1 MPSRVLSPDA
11 VEPVAWRNGAGATRQ
26 LVDDPGGWRLSVAD
40 LEVDAAFSDFTGLD
54 RVFLPLVDVVLSIDG
69 ERRAV
74 ARGTAVEFRGE
85 AKVAVELVAGP
96 GRAVNLMTVRGRCS
110 GGLAAIPRSEWEEQ
124 TARSEWDEGQPG
136 VFVDL
141 GEVVVEVRISY
152 ST

>member
-1 MPSRVLSPDA
+1 M
-11 VEPVAWRNGAGATRQ
+11 
-26 LVDDPGGWRLSVAD
+26 
-40 LEVDAAFSDFTGLD
+40 DAAFSDFTGLD

-69 ERRAV
+69 ERRVV

-110 GGLAAIPRSEWEEQ
+110 GGLTAIQRSEWEKQTAQSEWDEQ
-124 TARSEWDEGQPG
+124 TARSDWDEGQSG